1 MKKLFCVTLT
11 SQENWDS
18 PEIIFVRTVDRDK
31 ALELALN
38 KIQNTMEEH
47 DEMAASGEFD
57 SVVIEVD
64 DVIEDDGVTNEP
76 DSEIQECPD
85 CGSDDIENLGF
96 NYDTAEIEH
105 ECKNCEYRGT
115 RDNFLLIGDE

>member
-1 MKKLFCVTLT
+1 MEVKKLFCVAFTN
-11 SQENWDS
+11 QEDWDN
-18 PEIIFVRTVDRDK
+18 PTILHIRTTDRDS
-31 ALELALN
+31 ALKIALN
-38 KIQNTMEEH
+38 KIGFT
-47 DEMAASGEFD
+47 DYL
-57 SVVIEVD
+57 VIEVD

-76 DSEIQECPD
+76 DPEITGCPD

-105 ECKNCEYRGT
+105 ECKNCGYRGN

>member
-11 SQENWDS
+11 SQESWDS

-47 DEMAASGEFD
+47 DEMVASGEFD
-57 SVVIEVD
+57 SLVIEVD
-64 DVIEDDGVTNEP
+64 DIIEE
-76 DSEIQECPD
+76 
-85 CGSDDIENLGF
+85 
-96 NYDTAEIEH
+96 
-105 ECKNCEYRGT
+105 
-115 RDNFLLIGDE
+115 